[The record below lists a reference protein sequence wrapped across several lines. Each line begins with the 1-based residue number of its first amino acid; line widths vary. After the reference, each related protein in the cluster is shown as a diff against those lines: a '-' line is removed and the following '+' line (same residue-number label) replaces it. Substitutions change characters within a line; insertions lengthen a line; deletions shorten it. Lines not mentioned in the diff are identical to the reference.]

1 MKWFFRFAIF
11 WMLPCI
17 SDGPDVTC
25 SGPVRIVK
33 IRTPTPCGSC
43 ASEALRPSGGEG
55 RRVPPRRCLPVCA
68 TRICSF
74 FGRMLAIAR
83 VCVCKSVG
91 RVCECERQS
100 PCTLF
105 FPFHLNLL
113 LLLCLSTSNLAAR
126 DLGGRRCALCF
137 WREEEGEWGW
147 SGWWRDERGQV
158 RRRHR
163 SAPFLFP
170 PSPLSLSCS
179 RFLSLSLSVTWCVCV
194 FAVCVWE
201 REWNR
206 SAMLQQTGLW
216 TCTGGSSPFQIEVCH
231 WIVITRISRIPA
243 PRGEICDWVKDGML
257 KAVET
262 DSRGSVFS
270 HQITHYVNVSTLKD
284 KDVWG

>member
-1 MKWFFRFAIF
+1 MKWFFWFAIF

-25 SGPVRIVK
+25 SGPVMIVK
-33 IRTPTPCGSC
+33 IRTPSPCGSC

-55 RRVPPRRCLPVCA
+55 RRVPPPLPACLRYTNLQFLWSHAGDSTC
-68 TRICSF
+68 
-74 FGRMLAIAR
+74 
-83 VCVCKSVG
+83 VCVCA

-105 FPFHLNLL
+105 FSFHLNLL

-126 DLGGRRCALCF
+126 DLRGRRCALCF

-170 PSPLSLSCS
+170 PSPSLSLLLSLP
-179 RFLSLSLSVTWCVCV
+179 LSLSLCDVVCVRVCCVCLR
-194 FAVCVWE
+194 E
-201 REWNR
+201 RVKQVGYA
-206 SAMLQQTGLW
+206 SADWTVNLHRRKQPFPDWGMSLNCHHTHFHNTCATWGDLW
-216 TCTGGSSPFQIEVCH
+216 LSERRDAEGGRNWLKGQRILSSNH
-231 WIVITRISRIPA
+231 
-243 PRGEICDWVKDGML
+243 
-257 KAVET
+257 
-262 DSRGSVFS
+262 
-270 HQITHYVNVSTLKD
+270 TLR
-284 KDVWG
+284 

>member
-25 SGPVRIVK
+25 SGPVMIVK
-33 IRTPTPCGSC
+33 IRTPSPCGSC

-55 RRVPPRRCLPVCA
+55 RRVPPPPLPACLRYTNLQFLWSHAGDSTC
-68 TRICSF
+68 
-74 FGRMLAIAR
+74 

-105 FPFHLNLL
+105 FSFHLNLL

-126 DLGGRRCALCF
+126 DLRGRRCALCF

-170 PSPLSLSCS
+170 PSPSLSLLLSLP
-179 RFLSLSLSVTWCVCV
+179 LSLSLCDVVCVRVCCVCLR
-194 FAVCVWE
+194 E
-201 REWNR
+201 RVKQVGYA
-206 SAMLQQTGLW
+206 SADWTVNLHRRKQPYPDWGMSLNCHHTHFHNTCATWGDLW
-216 TCTGGSSPFQIEVCH
+216 LSERRDAEGGRNWLKGQRILSSNH
-231 WIVITRISRIPA
+231 
-243 PRGEICDWVKDGML
+243 
-257 KAVET
+257 
-262 DSRGSVFS
+262 
-270 HQITHYVNVSTLKD
+270 TLR
-284 KDVWG
+284 

>member
-25 SGPVRIVK
+25 SGPVMIVK
-33 IRTPTPCGSC
+33 IRTPSPCGSC

-55 RRVPPRRCLPVCA
+55 RRVPPPRCLPVCA

-83 VCVCKSVG
+83 VCVCA

-126 DLGGRRCALCF
+126 DLRGRRCALCF

-158 RRRHR
+158 RRRAGVPL
-163 SAPFLFP
+163 SSFP
-170 PSPLSLSCS
+170 LLLLSLSCS

-194 FAVCVWE
+194 FAVCAWE

-216 TCTGGSSPFQIEVCH
+216 TCTGGSSLFQIEVCH
-231 WIVITRISRIPA
+231 WIVITRISTIPA

-284 KDVWG
+284 KDVWE

>member
-25 SGPVRIVK
+25 SGPVMIVK
-33 IRTPTPCGSC
+33 IRTPSPCGSC

-55 RRVPPRRCLPVCA
+55 RRVPPRCLPVCA

-83 VCVCKSVG
+83 VCVCARVWGECVSV
-91 RVCECERQS
+91 RDRA
-100 PCTLF
+100 PALF
-105 FPFHLNLL
+105 FFSFHLNLL

-126 DLGGRRCALCF
+126 DLRGRRCALCF

-170 PSPLSLSCS
+170 PSP
-179 RFLSLSLSVTWCVCV
+179 SLSLLLSLPLSLWRGVCACLLCVL
-194 FAVCVWE
+194 E
-201 REWNR
+201 RE
-206 SAMLQQTGLW
+206 SETGRLCFSRLDCEPAQEEAALSRLRYVTELSSHAFPQYLRHVGRFVIEW
-216 TCTGGSSPFQIEVCH
+216 KTGC
-231 WIVITRISRIPA
+231 WRR
-243 PRGEICDWVKDGML
+243 
-257 KAVET
+257 
-262 DSRGSVFS
+262 
-270 HQITHYVNVSTLKD
+270 
-284 KDVWG
+284 

>member
-1 MKWFFRFAIF
+1 MKWFFWFAIF

-25 SGPVRIVK
+25 SGPVMIVK
-33 IRTPTPCGSC
+33 IRTPSPCGSC

-55 RRVPPRRCLPVCA
+55 RRVPPPLPACLRYTNLQFLWSHAGDSTC
-68 TRICSF
+68 
-74 FGRMLAIAR
+74 

-126 DLGGRRCALCF
+126 DLRGRRCALCF

-158 RRRHR
+158 RRRAGVPL
-163 SAPFLFP
+163 SSFP
-170 PSPLSLSCS
+170 LLLLSLSCS

-201 REWNR
+201 RETE
-206 SAMLQQTGLW
+206 TGRLCFSRLDCEPAQEEAALSRLRYVTELSSHAFPQYLRHVGRFVIEW
-216 TCTGGSSPFQIEVCH
+216 KTGC
-231 WIVITRISRIPA
+231 WRR
-243 PRGEICDWVKDGML
+243 
-257 KAVET
+257 
-262 DSRGSVFS
+262 
-270 HQITHYVNVSTLKD
+270 
-284 KDVWG
+284 